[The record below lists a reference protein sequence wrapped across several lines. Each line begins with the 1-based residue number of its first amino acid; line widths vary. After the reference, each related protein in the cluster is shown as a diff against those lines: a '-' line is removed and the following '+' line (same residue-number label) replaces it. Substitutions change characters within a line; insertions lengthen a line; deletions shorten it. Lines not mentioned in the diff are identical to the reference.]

1 MPQASGE
8 NRCGGR
14 GGSPDGRGLALAVC
28 VSASGW
34 RGSCTAGDVTA
45 AGANRGCGQRLGMCG
60 PRGGVCP
67 AAELGL
73 AMCPAWATGA
83 GAASAAT
90 VTAADAGCGCR
101 ARNMDRLTER
111 AGCEQSDRPQAG
123 VCQAGRT
130 FRTLAVRPARY
141 RGK

>member
-34 RGSCTAGDVTA
+34 RGPCTAGD
-45 AGANRGCGQRLGMCG
+45 
-60 PRGGVCP
+60 
-67 AAELGL
+67 
-73 AMCPAWATGA
+73 
-83 GAASAAT
+83 

-111 AGCEQSDRPQAG
+111 AGCERSDRPQAG